1 MTFVW
6 MVLSSLMMFFGY
18 SSILLLMVSFQM
30 LPPRREGNG
39 SLLCPYYQMKY
50 LIKGYISGVY
60 FTRMRQMMD
69 RDSVLS
75 TLAGAGLAAVRYFE
89 QIDSTNAE
97 AARWL
102 ESGAPHL
109 SLVLA
114 DEQTAGRGRAG
125 RQWFTPPGAGLAMSL
140 LVTEYDLNTNSPSVL
155 ADSLSLFP
163 GLGAVATAQML
174 ESECGLAAEIKWPN
188 DVLVAGRKVAG
199 VLAEAHWMGG
209 RLLGA
214 VLGIGINV
222 YPESIPPGA
231 KLNFPAAS
239 IADCLQVA
247 NQIGIGDL
255 DRLRILRAVVES
267 LIAWLPRLN
276 STDFLNAWNSRLAW
290 RGEFVQVWQVLS
302 PGHDGNAPVAAGK
315 LLDLDQRGRLRL
327 AGEDGQV
334 TRIESG
340 ELRLRLAR

>member
-1 MTFVW
+1 
-6 MVLSSLMMFFGY
+6 
-18 SSILLLMVSFQM
+18 
-30 LPPRREGNG
+30 
-39 SLLCPYYQMKY
+39 
-50 LIKGYISGVY
+50 
-60 FTRMRQMMD
+60 MD

-109 SLVLA
+109 SLVVA

-140 LVTEYDLNTNSPSVL
+140 IMTENGLNTTSSSAL

-174 ESECGLAAEIKWPN
+174 ESECGLAAEVKWPN
-188 DVLVAGRKVAG
+188 DILVAGRKVAG

-214 VLGIGINV
+214 VVGIGINV
-222 YPESIPPGA
+222 YPDSIPPGA
-231 KLNFPAAS
+231 KLNFPATS
-239 IADCLQVA
+239 IADSLQVT
-247 NQIGIGDL
+247 NQIGVGEL
-255 DRLRILRAVVES
+255 DRLRILRAVVDN
-267 LIAWLPRLN
+267 LLAWLPRLN
-276 STDFLNAWNSRLAW
+276 SPDFVDAWNSRLAW
-290 RGEFVQVWQVLS
+290 RGQFVQVWQVLS
-302 PGHDGNAPVAAGK
+302 PTHDQNAPVAAGK
-315 LLDLDQRGRLRL
+315 LLDLDERGRLGL
-327 AGEDGQV
+327 AGVDGQETWV
-334 TRIESG
+334 ESG
-340 ELRLRLAR
+340 ELRLRLAP

>member
-1 MTFVW
+1 
-6 MVLSSLMMFFGY
+6 
-18 SSILLLMVSFQM
+18 
-30 LPPRREGNG
+30 
-39 SLLCPYYQMKY
+39 
-50 LIKGYISGVY
+50 
-60 FTRMRQMMD
+60 MMD

-109 SLVLA
+109 SLVVA

-140 LVTEYDLNTNSPSVL
+140 IMTENGLNTTSSSAL

-174 ESECGLAAEIKWPN
+174 ESECGLAAEVKWPN
-188 DVLVAGRKVAG
+188 DILVAGRKVAG

-214 VLGIGINV
+214 VVGIGINV
-222 YPESIPPGA
+222 YPDSIPPGA
-231 KLNFPAAS
+231 KLNFPATS
-239 IADCLQVA
+239 IADSLQVT
-247 NQIGIGDL
+247 NQIGVGEL
-255 DRLRILRAVVES
+255 DRLRILRAVVDN
-267 LIAWLPRLN
+267 LLAWLPRLN
-276 STDFLNAWNSRLAW
+276 SPDFVDAWNSRLAW
-290 RGEFVQVWQVLS
+290 RGQFVQVWQVLS
-302 PGHDGNAPVAAGK
+302 PTHDQNAPVAAGK
-315 LLDLDQRGRLRL
+315 LLDLDERGRLGL
-327 AGEDGQV
+327 AGVDGQETWV
-334 TRIESG
+334 ESG
-340 ELRLRLAR
+340 ELRLRLAP